1 MEENKMNQG
10 QAPETE
16 KNEKIA
22 LDDAR
27 RVKVMSPSMLVLK
40 RFLRNKLAI
49 TGLVILVAMFLFSF
63 GGSLISPY
71 EEGQVFKTEEEIKK
85 DYAGAIYN
93 TELRYTVKEGEELKN
108 SVRSA
113 FILAKNKGQAV
124 FEAGDEKYSWSSYG
138 EDFFTIGKVEDVAT
152 AISLAKMF
160 DIKEIVSG
168 VLTSEFRMNFETAAQ
183 SESDSFT
190 ADGIVYQIVKNGKAY
205 TISRAQDIALASMYS
220 FDAYGSDNADL
231 VQSFDF
237 RLAAEKAL
245 HAEGTEFEYNGA
257 TYTVVEDD
265 GVAVINDAN
274 GAHFAGMSKIIVN
287 PAASDGTLDV
297 AFKDAARAAIGDDL
311 DRFTYDGTEYYIN
324 VVNANYYITT
334 MTVTLLNDV
343 YASPSKEHLL
353 GLDGNGMDVLTRLM
367 YGGRISLM
375 VGFVV
380 ILIELF
386 IGVIFGGVAGFFGGW
401 IDNALMR
408 FIDLFNS
415 IPFWPMC
422 LIVGSVMDTLEVKPS
437 FRIFILMV
445 LLGVLGW
452 TGIARVVRGQILTL
466 REQDFMIATEAT
478 GISVPRRIF
487 KHLVPNVMPLLI
499 VQATM
504 GLGSIILTEATLSFL
519 GLGVKYPM
527 ASWGNIINAASDIY
541 VMRNYWFIWIPA
553 GILILLSVLG
563 FNFVGDGLRDAFDP
577 KMKR

>member
-49 TGLVILVAMFLFSF
+49 TGLVILIAMFTFSF
-63 GGSLISPY
+63 VGSLISPY
-71 EEGQVFKTEEEIKK
+71 GQGEVFKTEEEIKK
-85 DYAGAIYN
+85 DYAGAVYN

-113 FILAKNKGQAV
+113 FILAKNKNQAV
-124 FEAGDEKYSWSSYG
+124 FESGDAKYNWTSYG
-138 EDFFTIGKVEDVAT
+138 QDFFVIGKSEEVAT
-152 AISLAKMF
+152 AISLAKMY
-160 DIKEIVSG
+160 DIKEVVSG
-168 VLTSEFRMNFETAAQ
+168 VLTDEFRINFETAAKAG
-183 SESDSFT
+183 EEVFT
-190 ADGIVYQIVKNGKAY
+190 ANGTTYQMVKTGKAY
-205 TISRAQDIALASMYS
+205 SISRAQDIAVASLYT
-220 FDAYGSDNADL
+220 FDAYGSGNADE
-231 VQSFDF
+231 VQSFEF

-245 HAEGTEFEYNGA
+245 HADGTEFEYNGA
-257 TYTVVEDD
+257 TFTVVEDD

-287 PAASDGTLDV
+287 PAASDVTLDV
-297 AFKDAARAAIGDDL
+297 AFKDAARAAIGDNL
-311 DRFTYDGTEYYIN
+311 DRFTYDGKEYYVN

-334 MTVTLLNDV
+334 MTVTMLNDV
-343 YASPSKEHLL
+343 YAAPSKEHPL

-367 YGGRISLM
+367 YGGRISLL

-386 IGVIFGGVAGFFGGW
+386 IGVIFGGVAGYFGGW

-422 LIVGSVMDTLEVKPS
+422 LIVGSVMDTLEVKPT
-437 FRIFILMV
+437 FRIFILMI

-541 VMRNYWFIWIPA
+541 VMRHYWFIWIPA

>member
-1 MEENKMNQG
+1 MEENKLNQG

-49 TGLVILVAMFLFSF
+49 TGLVILVTMFLFSF

-71 EEGQVFKTEEEIKK
+71 EEGQVFKTEAEIKK

-93 TELRYTVKEGEELKN
+93 TELRYTVMEGEELKN

-113 FILAKNKGQAV
+113 FILAKNKNQAV
-124 FEAGDEKYSWSSYG
+124 FEVEEEKYSWTCYG
-138 EDFFTIGKVEDVAT
+138 PDFFTVSKSEDVAT
-152 AISLAKMF
+152 AVNLAKMF
-160 DIKEIVSG
+160 DIQEVIAG
-168 VLTSEFRMNFETAAQ
+168 VLTPEFRTNFETAARDGA
-183 SESDSFT
+183 EVFT
-190 ADGIVYQIVKNGKAY
+190 ADGIEYQIAKNGKSY
-205 TISRAQDIALASMYS
+205 TISRGREIALASMYS
-220 FDAYGSDNADL
+220 IDAYGSSANEE
-231 VQSFDF
+231 VQNFEF

-245 HAEGTEFEYNGA
+245 HADTEEFEYNGEI
-257 TYTVVEDD
+257 YTVVEDD
-265 GVAVINDAN
+265 GIAVINDRS

-287 PAASDGTLDV
+287 PAASDVTLDV
-297 AFKDAARAAIGDDL
+297 AFKDAARVAIGDKL
-311 DRFTYDGTEYYIN
+311 DRFTYNDKEYYIN

-334 MTVTLLNDV
+334 MTVTMLNDV
-343 YASPSKEHLL
+343 YAAPSKDHWL

-380 ILIELF
+380 ILIELL
-386 IGVIFGGVAGFFGGW
+386 IGVIFGGIAGYFGGW

-422 LIVGSVMDTLEVKPS
+422 LIVGSVMDTLEVKPT
-437 FRIFILMV
+437 FRIFILMI

-478 GISVPRRIF
+478 GISIPRRIF

-541 VMRNYWFIWIPA
+541 VMRYYWYVWIPA

>member
-10 QAPETE
+10 QAPET
-16 KNEKIA
+16 EKIA

-49 TGLVILVAMFLFSF
+49 TGLVILVTMFLFSF
-63 GGSLISPY
+63 VGSLFSPY

-93 TELRYTVKEGEELKN
+93 TELRYVMKEGEELKN

-113 FILAKNKGQAV
+113 FILAKNKNQSI
-124 FEAGDEKYSWSSYG
+124 FESGDVKYNWTSYG

-152 AISLAKMF
+152 AMNLAKMF
-160 DIKEIVSG
+160 DVKEVVSG
-168 VLTSEFRMNFETAAQ
+168 VLTPEFRANFEAAAQ
-183 SESDSFT
+183 SGAEAFT
-190 ADGIVYQIVKNGKAY
+190 ADGVEYQIVKNGKAY
-205 TISRAQDIALASMYS
+205 TISRAQDIALASLYT
-220 FDAYGSDNADL
+220 FDAYGSDSAE
-231 VQSFDF
+231 VVEKFEF
-237 RLAAEKAL
+237 RLEAEKAL
-245 HAEGTEFEYNGA
+245 HADTEEFTYNGEA
-257 TYTVVEDD
+257 YTVVEDD
-265 GVAVINDAN
+265 GVAVINDAS

-297 AFKDAARAAIGDDL
+297 AFKDAARAAIGDNL
-311 DRFTYDGTEYYIN
+311 DRFTYDGKEYFVN

-334 MTVTLLNDV
+334 MTVTMLNDV
-343 YASPSKEHLL
+343 YAAPSKEHWL

-367 YGGRISLM
+367 YGGRISLL

-386 IGVIFGGVAGFFGGW
+386 IGVVFGGVAGYFGGW

-422 LIVGSVMDTLEVKPS
+422 LIVGSVMDTLEIKPT
-437 FRIFILMV
+437 FRIFILMI

-541 VMRNYWFIWIPA
+541 VMRHYWFIWIPA

>member
-93 TELRYTVKEGEELKN
+93 TELRYTVKGGEELKN

-113 FILAKNKGQAV
+113 FILAKNKNQVV
-124 FEAGDEKYSWSSYG
+124 FESGDAKYNWTSYG
-138 EDFFTIGKVEDVAT
+138 EDFFTIGKVEDVAN

-168 VLTSEFRMNFETAAQ
+168 VLTPEFRMNFEAAAQ
-183 SESDSFT
+183 SGAESFI
-190 ADGIVYQIVKNGKAY
+190 ADGTEYQIVKNGKAY
-205 TISRAQDIALASMYS
+205 TVSRAQDIAIASLYT
-220 FDAYGSDNADL
+220 FDAYGSNVEE
-231 VQSFDF
+231 VQSFEF

-257 TYTVVEDD
+257 SYTVVEDD
-265 GVAVINDAN
+265 GVAVINDAS

-287 PAASDGTLDV
+287 PAASDVTLDV
-297 AFKDAARAAIGDDL
+297 AFKDAARAAIGDNA
-311 DRFTYDGTEYYIN
+311 DRFTYNEKEYYIN
-324 VVNANYYITT
+324 VVNANYNITT

-343 YASPSKEHLL
+343 YASPSKEHPL
-353 GLDGNGMDVLTRLM
+353 GLDGNGMDVMTRLM

-380 ILIELF
+380 IFIELF
-386 IGVIFGGVAGFFGGW
+386 IGVIFGGVAGYFGGW

-422 LIVGSVMDTLEVKPS
+422 LIVGSVMDTLEIKPT
-437 FRIFILMV
+437 FRIFILMI

-541 VMRNYWFIWIPA
+541 VMRYYWFIWIPA

>member
-113 FILAKNKGQAV
+113 FILAKNKNQTV
-124 FEAGDEKYSWSSYG
+124 FEAGDAKYTWTSYG

-168 VLTSEFRMNFETAAQ
+168 VLTPEFRTNLEAAAQ
-183 SESDSFT
+183 SGAENFT
-190 ADGIVYQIVKNGKAY
+190 ADGNEYQLVKNGKAY
-205 TISRAQDIALASMYS
+205 TVSRAQDIALASMYT
-220 FDAYGSDNADL
+220 FDAYGSNAEV
-231 VQSFDF
+231 VQSFEF
-237 RLAAEKAL
+237 RLEAEKAL
-245 HAEGTEFEYNGA
+245 HAEETEFEYDGA
-257 TYTVVEDD
+257 VYTVVEDD

-274 GAHFAGMSKIIVN
+274 GAQFAGMSKIIVN
-287 PAASDGTLDV
+287 PAASDVTLDV
-297 AFKDAARAAIGDDL
+297 AFKDAARAAIGDNL
-311 DRFTYDGTEYYIN
+311 DRFTYDGKEYYIN
-324 VVNANYYITT
+324 VVNANYNITT

-343 YASPSKEHLL
+343 YASPSKEHWL
-353 GLDGNGMDVLTRLM
+353 GLDGNGMDVMTRLM

-380 ILIELF
+380 IFIELF
-386 IGVIFGGVAGFFGGW
+386 IGVIFGGVAGYFGGW
-401 IDNALMR
+401 IDNLLMR

-422 LIVGSVMDTLEVKPS
+422 LIVGSVMDTLEIKPS

-478 GISVPRRIF
+478 GISIPRRIF

-541 VMRNYWFIWIPA
+541 VMRYYWFIWIPA